1 MWTGPCALQS
11 LGLELPEQFME
22 TMPDSSRPTL
32 QLIQDTSLL
41 EMGLTGTSLNQQTL
55 YKLVGTSLTDRDSGN
70 DSWFYKNSN

>member
-41 EMGLTGTSLNQQTL
+41 EMGLTGSKEIEETT
-55 YKLVGTSLTDRDSGN
+55 YELTKQPLD
-70 DSWFYKNSN
+70 